1 MSESVAAIDKP
12 KSVASTV
19 HYLLWNGRVLDFAKT
34 KQGTINKGP
43 GPGSEAPAPT
53 TVSHVNLVK
62 GKPVVT
68 PSPGISVRIVS
79 TSGFVY
85 AGASSRI
92 AIQIRLK
99 AAASMNRLLLRVYK
113 QFSAENKS
121 PATERLVYQEV
132 LDHGQILALP
142 DAPEALPEE
151 GGYAIDAG
159 SWPSA
164 EALPYRVVVW
174 ASATKTAFDVSTNR
188 LTDPDTHYND
198 PKYRGRTIHDQS
210 GAAWAKT
217 KVNDQLLKQTKY
229 KLGGLLKSEKRRIVD
244 EDKVGINLV
253 QLSNFGIDAYQRQ
266 DLVNGN
272 ETALVKIA
280 PTAQILGVPF
290 WSGYGS
296 GKLVI
301 RPLHPDEPGTSI
313 RVTPSDG
320 GIAIFSAADKSDA
333 SRIRTTRLFPRAEI
347 PPEGIPIW
355 LRGNGDAGA
364 TVRSSFVSVEL
375 VGAPSSPQAVLP
387 ITILRKPKELS
398 AFFSPAPRNLSLAKL
413 VADGK
418 LDIKDD
424 DADPKK
430 RTGFHGTASTLLGAW
445 SPDKFSLLS
454 LKELS
459 VRGIAQTTGEGDS
472 NSGEAGLKDQISIGV
487 DSDGFGLAAAY
498 AWATGVLPTYN
509 VALFSN
515 EELAEEYRIAK
526 RVDDAS
532 KAGINLRSDKF
543 DMDRFLQEAQ
553 VQSFA
558 YNCDFNQVVG
568 HLQHHK
574 ALSNTGGYAKRLKDE
589 IDKRG
594 LGRAS
599 PPPFG
604 IIFEFALNAQKSW
617 KHEGSVKGEATIL
630 TEIPLHK
637 YIRRV
642 YAPRGHLA
650 SVLSQVKAFAPART
664 KITGIPFEAIEHL
677 PADATARV
685 MFTKTVKDLVKMS
698 AAMRACLR
706 AIEQALSQGLPAAE
720 ETLPRPIALPHSNA
734 VGTVRGVRV
743 AMSAVQT
750 EYKPT
755 MTRTVDELFASIDLA
770 QTSIDTDGKTD
781 DDLNIFLA
789 PEWYFR
795 KHGEVPFTHREMRTI
810 VEDIKTKSLNPKYA
824 NWLIVPGTI
833 YFGMGYGGV
842 DFATPV
848 ALTAKSDI
856 ETYFTLKKQLAAD
869 DSPLRDEPGAPTHF
883 LIGNVGVVVY
893 QGKLVNYRFKIFEH
907 DIHDVAKV
915 SKREQWAYERIPL
928 MDAINESGAALF
940 GLTHKGKSFSFA
952 HEICREHMMQ
962 TAALKF
968 ARRHKVTDP
977 PVPAKPGRNG
987 VDIHLLVCNDVGLQ
1001 EPSIIARDAG
1011 FFLHCEGKD
1020 DNTNNVYSIK
1030 RTAPPSITHKMYTDR
1045 FAKEAPLL
1053 RLTGEFG
1060 DLGDAKLHLQQE
1072 DKTASPTRKGE
1083 IAEALKKNRTDTDEL
1098 LKTLLPARAE
1108 VDQIKKSIN
1117 DAGDAKSVGTGS
1129 LANVRIVDNKTW
1141 LWTGKIF
1148 PDEG

>member
-1 MSESVAAIDKP
+1 MSESVAVIDKP

-19 HYLLWNGRVLDFAKT
+19 HYLLWDGRVLDFAKT
-34 KQGTINKGP
+34 KQGTLNKGP
-43 GPGSEAPAPT
+43 GAGTEAPVPT
-53 TVSHVNLVK
+53 AVSHVNLVK

-79 TSGFVY
+79 TTGFVY
-85 AGASSRI
+85 AGAPSRI

-99 AAASMNRLLLRVYK
+99 GAASMNRLLLRVYK
-113 QFSAENKS
+113 QFSAENKAC
-121 PATERLVYQEV
+121 ATERLVYQEV

-142 DAPEALPEE
+142 DAPEALPQE
-151 GGYAIDAG
+151 GGYALDAG
-159 SWPSA
+159 GWPSS

-174 ASATKTAFDVSTNR
+174 ASATKTAFDVSTDR
-188 LTDPDTHYND
+188 LSDPDTHYND

-229 KLGGLLKSEKRRIVD
+229 KLGGLLKSEKRRVVD
-244 EDKVGINLV
+244 EDKIGINLIRP
-253 QLSNFGIDAYQRQ
+253 SSFGIDAFQRQ
-266 DLVNGN
+266 DIVGGI
-272 ETALVKIA
+272 ETPPVKIA

-290 WSGYGS
+290 WSGFGS
-296 GKLVI
+296 GKFVI

-313 RVTPSDG
+313 RVSPSDG
-320 GIAIFSAADKSDA
+320 NIAIFAAAEKSEA
-333 SRIRTTRLFPRAEI
+333 SRIRAARLFPRAEI
-347 PPEGIPIW
+347 PPEGITIW
-355 LRGNGDAGA
+355 FAGNGDGGP
-364 TVRSSFVSVEL
+364 TVRSSFVSIEL

-387 ITILRKPKELS
+387 ITIFRKPKELS
-398 AFFSPAPRNLSLAKL
+398 AFFSPAPRNLSLAKV
-413 VADGK
+413 VAEGRF
-418 LDIKDD
+418 DIKDD
-424 DADPKK
+424 DVDPKK
-430 RTGFHGTASTLLGAW
+430 KTGFHGTASTLLGAW
-445 SPDKFSLLS
+445 SPNKFSLLS

-472 NSGEAGLKDQISIGV
+472 NSGESGLKDQISIGV
-487 DSDGFGLAAAY
+487 DSEGFGIAAAY

-515 EELAEEYRIAK
+515 AELAEEHRVAK
-526 RVDDAS
+526 LIDDAS
-532 KAGINLRSDKF
+532 KAGISLRSVKF

-589 IDKRG
+589 IDKRA
-594 LGRAS
+594 LGGAA

-617 KHEGSVKGEATIL
+617 KREGTIKGEATIL

-642 YAPRGHLA
+642 YAPRGQLA
-650 SVLSQVKAFAPART
+650 SVLTQVKAFAPARM

-685 MFTKTVKDLVKMS
+685 VFTKTVKDLIKMS

-706 AIEQALSQGLPAAE
+706 AIEQALTQGLPAVE
-720 ETLPRPIALPHSNA
+720 EALPRPISLPDSNA
-734 VGTVRGVRV
+734 VGTVRGTRV

-755 MTRTVDELFASIDLA
+755 ATRTVDELFASIDLA
-770 QTSIDTDGKTD
+770 QTSIDRDGKTD

-795 KHGEVPFTHREMRTI
+795 KHGAVPFTHREMRKI

-824 NWLIVPGTI
+824 NWLIVPGTV
-833 YFGMGYGGV
+833 YFGMGYDGV
-842 DFATPV
+842 DFATPLAV
-848 ALTAKSDI
+848 AAKTDI

-907 DIHDVAKV
+907 DIHDDAKA
-915 SKREQWAYERIPL
+915 SKREQWAYERMPL
-928 MDAINESGAALF
+928 MDAINQSGPALF
-940 GLTHKGKSFSFA
+940 GVTHKGKSFSFA

-968 ARRHKVTDP
+968 ARRHKVKDP
-977 PVPAKPGRNG
+977 PVPKKPGVDG

-1001 EPSIIARDAG
+1001 APSIVARDAG
-1011 FFLHCEGKD
+1011 FFLHCEGKGD
-1020 DNTNNVYSIK
+1020 DTNNVYAIK
-1030 RTAPPSITHKMYTDR
+1030 RAAPPSITPKMYTDR
-1045 FAKEAPLL
+1045 FAKEATLQ
-1053 RLTGEFG
+1053 RLTGQYG
-1060 DLGDAKLHLQQE
+1060 DLCDAKVHLQNE
-1072 DKTASPTRKGE
+1072 DKTASPTRKTE
-1083 IAEALKKNRTDTDEL
+1083 IAEALKKNQTDTDEL
-1098 LKTLLPARAE
+1098 LKTLLPAREE
-1108 VDQIKKSIN
+1108 VEQVKKSIN
-1117 DAGDAKSVGTGS
+1117 DAGGAKSVGTGS